1 MRATEIVNEIEL
13 INDVDFPQ
21 ALAQQR
27 LELASPVKSFSDSL
41 TVFFYAEA
49 NIRMLF
55 LADQHKN
62 IAAIAFF
69 MSVKN
74 DQVWQAKNAA
84 SYAPFKGQR
93 LVAELYKIAKN
104 DFKKSIQSDFEQTTA
119 GMRLWTQTLPSIGLP
134 PRIYDHST
142 DRVIDPS
149 TQKVNV
155 YPASDDPDVHRYSWI
170 IERNDYYPAQ
180 NLVENTLLLPTT
192 GKWAAR

>member
-1 MRATEIVNEIEL
+1 MRANEVVNEIEL
-13 INDVDFPQ
+13 IGDVEFPQ
-21 ALAQQR
+21 SAAQARLMLA
-27 LELASPVKSFSDSL
+27 APVRPFSGHL
-41 TVFFYAEA
+41 TVYYYAEDSV
-49 NIRMLF
+49 RLLF
-55 LADQHKN
+55 LADQEKN
-62 IAAIAFF
+62 VAAIAFF
-69 MSVKN
+69 MSSKN

-84 SYAPFKGQR
+84 AYPPYRGQR
-93 LVAELYKIAKN
+93 LVAELYKIAKV

-119 GMRLWTQTLPSIGLP
+119 GMRLWTQTLPSIGLS
-134 PRIYDHST
+134 PRVYDHST

-155 YPASDDPDVHRYSWI
+155 YPAFDDPDVHRYSWI